1 VAGRLDLADL
11 QAGNDLLQA
20 LPPPIHVQQGLGLAE
35 DPVVFDG
42 SGHGLTISPGHR
54 LGQFTISRAS
64 KLPWGRY
71 TFRAGPCSTFVSM
84 ERPGHRLN
92 VTLDPEHAARLAR
105 LAERTH
111 VQEGTLARSL
121 LSVAI
126 EEADPEARNIVAVLD
141 GIPGA
146 YEHALQSLERARAG
160 ETISLDEL

>member
-1 VAGRLDLADL
+1 ML
-11 QAGNDLLQA
+11 
-20 LPPPIHVQQGLGLAE
+20 
-35 DPVVFDG
+35 
-42 SGHGLTISPGHR
+42 SP
-54 LGQFTISRAS
+54 TRAS
-64 KLPWGRY
+64 CHRNERRCVPPELSREGY
-71 TFRAGPCSTFVSM
+71 TFRAGPCTLVHM

-126 EEADPEARNIVAVLD
+126 EEADPDARNIVAVLD

-160 ETISLDEL
+160 ETIALDEL